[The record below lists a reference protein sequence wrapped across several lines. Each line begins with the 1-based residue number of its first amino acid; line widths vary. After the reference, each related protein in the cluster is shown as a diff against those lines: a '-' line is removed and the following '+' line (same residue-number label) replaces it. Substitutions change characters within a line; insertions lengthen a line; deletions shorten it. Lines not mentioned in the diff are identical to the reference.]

1 MIEQITIFMKA
12 LILSTLAIAAVSHAT
27 AQDSIQSAPVDTA
40 AVDTGA
46 TAVSSFAVSA
56 YVESYYVQDFRK
68 TDNHTMPGFIYNHNR
83 TGEINLNLA
92 FLKGS
97 YSGDRARASL
107 ALAAG
112 TYMNANYA
120 AEPGVLKNVFE
131 ANAGVKIS
139 RNHNLWLDAGI
150 MPSHIGFESAI
161 GKDNWTL
168 TRSLVAENTP
178 YFETGLKLGY
188 TTADSKWYLS
198 AMYLNGWQRIQRVD
212 GNSTP
217 AFGTQV
223 TFKPSATVTL
233 NYSTFI
239 GSDKPDSTRQMRYYH
254 NICGVF
260 QLSDKWVLTTGF
272 DIGSEQKAKGSS
284 AYNTVYVPVMIL
296 RFSPSSKINI
306 AARGEYYHDKN
317 AVIVSTGTGNGF
329 QTFGTSLNF
338 DYQIAPQV
346 IWRIEARNLSSRDA
360 IFNGKGTDLSKN
372 KTYLTSALTFALN

>member
-1 MIEQITIFMKA
+1 MIEQITFFMKT
-12 LILSTLAIAAVSHAT
+12 LILSALAIACILQAN
-27 AQDSIQSAPVDTA
+27 AQDSTVAVAGNAPP
-40 AVDTGA
+40 
-46 TAVSSFAVSA
+46 FAVSA
-56 YVESYYVQDFRK
+56 YVESYYLQDFRK
-68 TDNHTMPGFIYNHNR
+68 TDSHTMPGFIYNHSR
-83 TGEINLNLA
+83 TGEVNLNLA

-97 YSGDRARASL
+97 YTGDRVRANL

-139 RNHNLWLDAGI
+139 KKHNLWLDAGI

-161 GKDNWTL
+161 GKDNWAL

-188 TTADSKWYLS
+188 TTQDTKWYLS
-198 AMYLNGWQRIQRVD
+198 AMYLNGWQRIQRLD

-223 TFKPSATVTL
+223 TFKPNAAVTL

-239 GSDKPDSTRQMRYYH
+239 GSDKADSTRQMRYYH
-254 NICGVF
+254 NIYGVF
-260 QLSDKWVLTTGF
+260 QLGGKWGLTTGF
-272 DIGSEQKAKGSS
+272 DIGSEQKAKHSS
-284 AYNTVYVPVMIL
+284 AYNIVYVPVMIL

-306 AARGEYYHDKN
+306 AARGEYYHDQN
-317 AVIVSTGTGNGF
+317 GMIIATGTDNGF

-338 DYQIAPQV
+338 DYQITPQV

-360 IFNGKGTDLSKN
+360 IFSDRSPELSKS
-372 KTYLTSALTFALN
+372 KTYLTTALTFALN

>member
-1 MIEQITIFMKA
+1 MIEQIDHFMKTVF
-12 LILSTLAIAAVSHAT
+12 LSTLAVVSVSNAF
-27 AQDSIQSAPVDTA
+27 AQDSTRSASPFT
-40 AVDTGA
+40 
-46 TAVSSFAVSA
+46 VSA
-56 YVESYYVQDFRK
+56 YVESYYVQDLHK

-83 TGEINLNLA
+83 TGEVNLNLA

-97 YSGDRARASL
+97 YTTDRLRANL

-120 AEPGVLKNVFE
+120 AEPGVLKNVYE
-131 ANAGVKIS
+131 ANAGVKIAK
-139 RNHNLWLDAGI
+139 NHNLWLDAGI

-161 GKDNWTL
+161 GKDNWAL

-178 YFETGLKLGY
+178 YFESGLKLGY
-188 TTADSKWYLS
+188 TSDNEKWYFS
-198 AMYLNGWQRIQRVD
+198 AVYLNGWQRIQRVD

-223 TFKPSATVTL
+223 TFKPNAAVTL

-254 NICGVF
+254 NIYGVF
-260 QLSDKWVLTTGF
+260 QLSDQWGLTTGF

-284 AYNTVYVPVMIL
+284 EFNTVYVPVMIL
-296 RFSPSSKINI
+296 RFSPSSKINV

-317 AVIVSTGTGNGF
+317 GVIIATGTEHGF
-329 QTFGTSLNF
+329 RTFGMSLNL
-338 DYQIAPQV
+338 DYQISQQV
-346 IWRIEARNLSSRDA
+346 MWRIEARRLNSRDA
-360 IFNGKGTDLSKN
+360 IFNGKSEDMSRN
-372 KTYLTSALTFALN
+372 KTYVTTALTFALN

>member
-1 MIEQITIFMKA
+1 MKT
-12 LILSTLAIAAVSHAT
+12 LILSALAIASVSHSN
-27 AQDSIQSAPVDTA
+27 AQDSTQ
-40 AVDTGA
+40 
-46 TAVSSFAVSA
+46 TAVAPADGNTSPFAVSA
-56 YVESYYVQDFRK
+56 YVESYYLQEFHK
-68 TDNHTMPGFIYNHNR
+68 SDNHTMPGFIYNHNR
-83 TGEINLNLA
+83 TGEVNLNLA

-97 YSGDRARASL
+97 YSGDRVRANL

-131 ANAGVKIS
+131 ANAGIKIS
-139 RNHNLWLDAGI
+139 KNHNLWLDAGI

-161 GKDNWTL
+161 GKDNWAL

-188 TTADSKWYLS
+188 TTENAKWYL
-198 AMYLNGWQRIQRVD
+198 AATYLNGWQRIQRVD
-212 GNSTP
+212 GNTTP

-223 TFKPSATVTL
+223 TYKPNAAVTL

-254 NICGVF
+254 NIYGVF
-260 QLSDKWVLTTGF
+260 QFSDKWGLTAGF

-284 AYNTVYVPVMIL
+284 AYNTVYVPVTIL
-296 RFSPSSKINI
+296 RFSPSPKINI

-317 AVIVSTGTGNGF
+317 GVIIATGTDNGF

-338 DYQIAPQV
+338 DYQITPQV
-346 IWRIEARNLSSRDA
+346 MWRIEARNLSSRDA
-360 IFNGKGTDLSKN
+360 IFNDKGADLSKN
-372 KTYLTSALTFALN
+372 KTYLTTALTFALN